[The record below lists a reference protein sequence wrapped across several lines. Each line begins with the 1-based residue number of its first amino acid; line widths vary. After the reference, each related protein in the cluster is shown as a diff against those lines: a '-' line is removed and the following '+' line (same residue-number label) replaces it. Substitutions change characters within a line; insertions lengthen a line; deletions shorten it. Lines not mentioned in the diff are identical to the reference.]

1 MNSVWEEGPVSLLAI
16 QRLHTP
22 RVPSAPPWVPHRQHG
37 QRWGCSAQ
45 LTPHLL
51 PVRIWALTRAEHTH
65 ECCPAGPALLHPR
78 PPSPPCS
85 QRGESRACEGLPST
99 TSPVQQPVLIPAKVF
114 PSTRPLSSGTG
125 KLWEGRRFEK
135 MRVQQQLW
143 DRKAK
148 GKPPNAAGL
157 PFSPPHPLLTHR
169 AVQGQL
175 FPQLQCGAKARR
187 GRGGRGSGG
196 SPALTRRS

>member
-1 MNSVWEEGPVSLLAI
+1 MARGGDAQPSSHLTSCPYASGHSPELNTHTSVA
-16 QRLHTP
+16 QQD
-22 RVPSAPPWVPHRQHG
+22 PH
-37 QRWGCSAQ
+37 CSI
-45 LTPHLL
+45 LGLPHL
-51 PVRIWALTRAEHTH
+51 PAHSAVK
-65 ECCPAGPALLHPR
+65 AGP
-78 PPSPPCS
+78 
-85 QRGESRACEGLPST
+85 CEGLPST